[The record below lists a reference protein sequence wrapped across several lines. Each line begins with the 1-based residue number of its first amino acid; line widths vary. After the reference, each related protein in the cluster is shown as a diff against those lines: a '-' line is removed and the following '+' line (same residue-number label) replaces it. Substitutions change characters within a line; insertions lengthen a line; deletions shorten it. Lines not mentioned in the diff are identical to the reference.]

1 MIKPRSKIIAVDNQ
15 EEELNLLIKTLNE
28 IRIPCLPILYEAGN
42 TIEEKFSGIR
52 IAFFDINLAEG
63 HNSGSKL
70 HGIIADA
77 LIQVLDPK
85 NGPFALIFWTKHNTD
100 IDGII
105 SFIQDPQRGI
115 NVPFPLVIDCIDKS
129 KIANKDSLIHE
140 LERVL
145 SNPTLDALLDYEEN
159 AQKAATDTINSI
171 FSIVPGYEKWGDV
184 SLFDSNFKSVI
195 SKMAADS
202 LGYGH
207 AKKNPTKSIHFAFAP
222 ILNYNLKNI
231 ELNES
236 AWSENL
242 KPLSD
247 SHEAR
252 ELSYPSNFD
261 IGNLNSIYHLILP
274 TAVHTKDH
282 RGIIMNCNVEPNDFP
297 KVFND
302 TYERIRDL
310 FLPFKQNIKPEQ
322 KLSIY
327 EQIEFVFIEISA
339 ACDFSQNNK
348 RTLKYIL
355 GVTFPKS
362 IESTLNKPKESVF
375 KTPLF
380 TINGTSFFVHIN
392 FNFVLGLN
400 SSDSKLGEIKFCF
413 SEDMTN
419 LVSNRYAN
427 YTSRIGIVSY

>member
-1 MIKPRSKIIAVDNQ
+1 MIKPHSKIIAVDNQ
-15 EEELNLLIKTLNE
+15 EEELSLLLKTLNE
-28 IRIPCLPILYEAGN
+28 IRIPCLPVLYEVGD
-42 TIEEKFSGIR
+42 TLEEKFNGIR

-63 HNSGSKL
+63 HNSGAKL
-70 HGIIADA
+70 HSIIADA
-77 LIQVLDPK
+77 LSQVLDPA
-85 NGPFALIFWTKHNTD
+85 NGPFALIFWTKHQTEIAD
-100 IDGII
+100 IIAY
-105 SFIQDPQRGI
+105 IQDPKRGI
-115 NVPFPLVIDCIDKS
+115 EVPFPLVIDCIDKG
-129 KIANKDSLIHE
+129 KIANKEALIPE

-145 SNPTLDALLDYEEN
+145 SNPTLNALLDYEEN
-159 AQKAATDTINSI
+159 AQKAASDTIDSI
-171 FSIVPGYEKWGDV
+171 FSIVPGYEQWGDF
-184 SLFDSNFKSVI
+184 SLFDSNFKNVI

-207 AKKNPTKSIHFAFAP
+207 AKKNPTKSIHFAFSP

-231 ELNES
+231 QLNED
-236 AWSENL
+236 AWAENL

-247 SHEAR
+247 SHEAK
-252 ELSYPSNFD
+252 ELSYPLKFD

-274 TAVHTKDH
+274 TDVHTKDH
-282 RGIIMNCNVEPNDFP
+282 RGIILNCEVDSSKFNE
-297 KVFND
+297 VFNHS
-302 TYERIRDL
+302 YEEIRDI
-310 FLPFKQNIKPEQ
+310 FLPIKPKIDEKQ

-348 RTLKYIL
+348 RASKYIL
-355 GVTFPKS
+355 GLKFPQS
-362 IESTLNKPKESVF
+362 IERAINKPKDSVF

-380 TINGTSFFVHIN
+380 TIDGASFYIYVN

-400 SSDSKLGEIKFCF
+400 PTDAKLGEMRFCF

-419 LVSNRYAN
+419 MIGNRYAN